1 MSVAAAVILIVDDEA
16 PVRDFLT
23 LVLEDL
29 GHRVL
34 AAINGRHAL
43 TIAAEEHPKLVISDV
58 MMPLMGGVEL
68 TRRLKAGAAGDRDL
82 PVILMSSAG
91 RPPSDT
97 ACADAFIDKPL
108 EPGRLAA
115 LLRRWV
121 PPGPEPPPGPRL
133 DA

>member
-91 RPPSDT
+91 PAAADG
-97 ACADAFIDKPL
+97 AGADAFIDKPFEL
-108 EPGRLAA
+108 EAMEKLVA
-115 LLRRWV
+115 RWV
-121 PPGPEPPPGPRL
+121 GSAR
-133 DA
+133 

>member
-16 PVRDFLT
+16 PVRDFLA

-29 GHRVL
+29 GHRVV

-68 TRRLKAGAAGDRDL
+68 TRRLKAGEAGDQDL

-91 RPPSDT
+91 RAAADG
-97 ACADAFIDKPL
+97 AGADAFIDKPFDL
-108 EPGRLAA
+108 EAMEKLVA
-115 LLRRWV
+115 RWV
-121 PPGPEPPPGPRL
+121 SSAR
-133 DA
+133 

>member
-16 PVRDFLT
+16 PVRDFLA

-29 GHRVL
+29 GHRVV

-43 TIAAEEHPKLVISDV
+43 TIAAEEHPDLVISDV

-68 TRRLKAGAAGDRDL
+68 TRRLKAGETGDRDL

-91 RPPSDT
+91 P
-97 ACADAFIDKPL
+97 AAAVGAGADAFIDKPFDL
-108 EPGRLAA
+108 EAMEKLVA
-115 LLRRWV
+115 RWV
-121 PPGPEPPPGPRL
+121 GSAR
-133 DA
+133 